1 MLRIR
6 TLRASEDSPWLE
18 VLPDCVLAG
27 LNEDTDYVLDVGS
40 EGVEAFV
47 DDVPLPREGTTA
59 FCWRPGFYAGRVA
72 VEVVRG
78 DNSSQRYLLDVSPS
92 LSKSGQ
98 DEFDEMV
105 TEIRAFD
112 QSLLSG
118 LSSATMAFG
127 REGRSGR
134 YELDV
139 LLSRIR
145 EHGPSFLDAIELIV
159 RSPHRFLAADRQVL
173 PLSRVRRLHHTAFQ
187 DRRLAAIATG
197 QALPS
202 ESMDSF
208 QVNGLTSVPTFDT
221 PANRTLMALLRRFRA
236 TVVSLEGAIQ
246 RCGLGSPQE
255 DQLLRS
261 KRRLHTLGALST
273 RARKLLFGTLFREVS
288 TAETSAAGLTQIAS
302 QPNYSK
308 AYRLGCRALSTQLDG
323 EDFSDQL
330 HVPPS
335 WGIYET
341 WCFLGIVTST
351 AHVTGCK
358 PINGPSKAVT
368 TERAVHFELHDGQRL
383 EVLFQAT
390 FPSLKPTT
398 NHRLGWSLSSERR
411 PDIVLVHHWSSG
423 AKAMVLDAKWRS
435 GKSNVLQ
442 AMESAHIYH
451 DALRIGDSRPSP
463 CVLLLPGLPSVPELE
478 KDKFIQVHGVGAVT
492 SVRIAAAGMPRVQ
505 QLIKTWLE
513 S

>member
-6 TLRASEDSPWLE
+6 SLRASEDLPWLE
-18 VLPDCVLAG
+18 VRPDCVLAA
-27 LNEDTDYVLDVGS
+27 LNEDTDYVLNVGHA
-40 EGVEAFV
+40 GAEAFV
-47 DDVPLPREGTTA
+47 DDVPLRRESTTA
-59 FCWRPGFYAGRVA
+59 FCWRPRFYAGRVV

-105 TEIRAFD
+105 AEIRAFD

-118 LSSATMAFG
+118 WSSATMAFG

-145 EHGPSFLDAIELIV
+145 EHGPSFLDAVELIV

-197 QALPS
+197 HALPS
-202 ESMDSF
+202 ESLDSF
-208 QVNGLTSVPTFDT
+208 QVSGLTSAPTFDT

-236 TVVSLEGAIQ
+236 AVVSLEGAIQ
-246 RCGLGSPQE
+246 RFGLGSPQE
-255 DQLLRS
+255 EQLLRS
-261 KRRLHTLGALST
+261 KRRLHALGALSKRT
-273 RARKLLFGTLFREVS
+273 RKLLFGTLFREVS
-288 TAETSAAGLTQIAS
+288 TAETSAAGLTQIAT
-302 QPNYSK
+302 QPNYSR
-308 AYRLGCRALSTQLDG
+308 AYRLGCRTLATQLEG

-351 AHVTGCK
+351 AQVTGCT
-358 PINGPSKAVT
+358 PIDGPSKAVT
-368 TERAVHFELHDGQRL
+368 AERAVHFELHDGQRL

-390 FPSLKPTT
+390 FPSLRATT
-398 NHRLGWSLSSERR
+398 NRLGWSLSSERR
-411 PDIVLVHHWSSG
+411 PDIVLVHHRSSG
-423 AKAMVLDAKWRS
+423 ARSMVLDAKWRS
-435 GKSNVLQ
+435 GSGNVLQ

-451 DALRIGDSRPSP
+451 DALRIGGSRPSP

-478 KDKFIQVHGVGAVT
+478 EDEFIQAHGVGAVT

-505 QLIKTWLE
+505 ELIKAWLE